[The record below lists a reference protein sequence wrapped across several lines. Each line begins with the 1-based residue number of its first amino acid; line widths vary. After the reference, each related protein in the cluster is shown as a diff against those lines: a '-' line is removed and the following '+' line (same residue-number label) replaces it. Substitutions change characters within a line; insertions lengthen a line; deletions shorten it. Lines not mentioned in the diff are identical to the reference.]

1 MDFGF
6 SEEQELLRAQAR
18 DFLDKQVPTSVV
30 RSLMASDSAHDPS
43 LYSRMSDLGWTAIP
57 FPEEYGG
64 LGLGMVDLTVVLEEM
79 GRHVAPSPLISSV
92 ALAGMTLLH
101 GGSDAQRESLLP
113 GLCSGE
119 SIGTVALVES
129 SGRWDAHGVQMPA
142 RQSGGGW
149 VLSGE
154 KQYVPDAHVADWMLV
169 AARTG
174 AGDGDGVTLFIV
186 PTSAPGVSV
195 GA

>member
-18 DFLDKQVPTSVV
+18 DFLDKQVHTWVVGSV
-30 RSLMASDSAHDPS
+30 MASDSAHDPS

-57 FPEEYGG
+57 FPEQYGG

-113 GLCSGE
+113 GLCSG
-119 SIGTVALVES
+119 SAIGTVALGGA
-129 SGRWDAHGVQMPA
+129 SGRWGAHRGPMPA
-142 RQSGGGW
+142 RRSGGSWG
-149 VLSGE
+149 LSGE
-154 KQYVPDAHVADWMLV
+154 K
-169 AARTG
+169 
-174 AGDGDGVTLFIV
+174 
-186 PTSAPGVSV
+186 
-195 GA
+195 